1 MKLVWMFFAP
11 VDTWT
16 LILPHILETWPAARY
31 ATSGSMKNVKISKT
45 MSSPKLLTGSVQ
57 IAMYLLFTS
66 SFRSGW
72 FVLCSFNFRTS
83 LSVRLCIL
91 TLLSTVMFCVCQ
103 LPFVAFKLRKS
114 FQVYCYPAFV
124 Q

>member
-11 VDTWT
+11 VDTQT

-31 ATSGSMKNVKISKT
+31 ATSGSMKNVKISQT

-57 IAMYLLFTS
+57 IVASSYVSLFMS

-72 FVLCSFNFRTS
+72 FVLCLFN
-83 LSVRLCIL
+83 
-91 TLLSTVMFCVCQ
+91 
-103 LPFVAFKLRKS
+103 
-114 FQVYCYPAFV
+114 
-124 Q
+124 